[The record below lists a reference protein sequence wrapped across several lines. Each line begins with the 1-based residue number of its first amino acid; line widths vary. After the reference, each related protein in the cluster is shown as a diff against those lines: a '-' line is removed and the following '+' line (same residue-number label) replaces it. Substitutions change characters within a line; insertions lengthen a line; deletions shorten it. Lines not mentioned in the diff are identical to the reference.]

1 MTSTLYEKYQKE
13 KELYDSSTLVA
24 MQVGDEMVFMGE
36 DAITASDILDIECQS
51 YRISR
56 GNSVPYLGLP
66 MGEATKAFVTLFE
79 KGVTV
84 AVAMEQ
90 ADAVSEDSEIKVV
103 LADLDE
109 PEPKSFKQEPV
120 QRKRFQKPDE
130 PSSPARETSICSRCG
145 KPLSAPDSVANGM
158 GAVCRGHSAYLAGIT
173 LREHYASVSIAEL
186 PDDMIPISQVI
197 RAARE
202 IGISKARMLV
212 VMGGDRALRKPL
224 LPVFQVYYYKRYRYL
239 HKEVLEHL
247 EEARLK

>member
-1 MTSTLYEKYQKE
+1 MTAFHEMYQKE
-13 KELYDSSTLVA
+13 KEQYDAATLLAV
-24 MQVGDEMVFMGE
+24 QSGDEMVFLGE
-36 DAITASDILDIECQS
+36 DAISASDILGIECQS
-51 YRISR
+51 YRIAR
-56 GNSVPYLGLP
+56 GKSVPYLGIP
-66 MGEATKAFVTLFE
+66 MGEANKAFVTLFE
-79 KGVTV
+79 QGATV
-84 AVAMEQ
+84 AVAMAK
-90 ADAVSEDSEIKVV
+90 ADAPSSTEPEIKVV

-109 PEPKSFKQEPV
+109 PEPFKQEPV
-120 QRKRFQKPDE
+120 QRKRFQKPTE
-130 PSSPARETSICSRCG
+130 PSAPVKETARCARCG
-145 KPLSAPDSVANGM
+145 KPLSAPDSVEHGM
-158 GAVCRGHSAYLAGIT
+158 GAVCRSHSTYLAGTT

>member
-13 KELYDSSTLVA
+13 KEFYDSSVLVA
-24 MQVGDEMVFMGE
+24 MQVGDEMVFLGD
-36 DAITASDILDIECQS
+36 DAVVASETLDIEAQS
-51 YRISR
+51 YRIAR
-56 GNSVPYLGLP
+56 GKSVPYLGLS
-66 MGEATKAFVTLFE
+66 MEEVTKAFVTFFE
-79 KGVTV
+79 QGITV

-90 ADAVSEDSEIKVV
+90 ADTASAQPESEV
-103 LADLDE
+103 E
-109 PEPKSFKQEPV
+109 PEPFKKEPV
-120 QRKRFQKPDE
+120 QRKRFQKPAE
-130 PSSPARETSICSRCG
+130 SSAPVKETARCSRCG
-145 KPLSAPDSVANGM
+145 KPLAAPDSVANGM
-158 GAVCRGHSAYLAGIT
+158 GEICRSHSAYLAGTT

-202 IGISKARMLV
+202 IGISKSRMLA